1 MKITEKRII
10 LFCFITVLVGIGFLH
25 FYEITPQT
33 KKIADI
39 NEGDYVKI
47 RGTIQDMK
55 VERDKYRHIKKIK
68 YIKISDETGGDLRI
82 CAFDDVNK
90 DLTTYINS
98 SNPTIKE
105 GDIVE
110 VIGTIKVYNGFYIIN
125 LDDINNFKLIEKKN
139 FERDIYLSPTPTN
152 IYASKYGKTYHTNQN
167 CPYGSKIKKNN
178 RIYFYSEEDA
188 KALGYKKCRWCSK
201 NE

>member
-10 LFCFITVLVGIGFLH
+10 LFCFTTVLMGIGFLH
-25 FYEITPQT
+25 FYELTPQT

-39 NEGDYVKI
+39 NIGDYVKI

-55 VERDKYRHIKKIK
+55 VERDDYRHIKKVK

-82 CAFDDVNK
+82 YAFNDVNK

-110 VIGTIKVYNGFYIIN
+110 VMGTIEVYNGFYIIN
-125 LDDINNFKLIEKKN
+125 LNNINNFKLIEKKN

-167 CPYGSKIKKNN
+167 CPYGSKIKKDN
-178 RIYFYSEEDA
+178 RIYFYSEKDA

-201 NE
+201 NG